1 MSPNSNYT
9 VFNVFF
15 LLHITRKKRHRR
27 EMFRYYQFQVR
38 AIIKVSRI
46 YGTRMCVRFSH
57 LALGALYFYP
67 LKLFRCVSKTA
78 ALGGLFQR
86 IHLLIV
92 IIIDTLKGING
103 ETIPNSL
110 FKNGNNTW
118 LLIKH

>member
-1 MSPNSNYT
+1 
-9 VFNVFF
+9 
-15 LLHITRKKRHRR
+15 
-27 EMFRYYQFQVR
+27 MFRYYQFQVG